1 VLFEAVDAAPDGVP
15 RLGLRMSYR
24 HSLLPLGPGFAVD
37 EPPDRLGGTLALL
50 PQYEDRGA
58 QLEST
63 LTPITRPS

>member
-1 VLFEAVDAAPDGVP
+1 LACAC
-15 RLGLRMSYR
+15 RNR
-24 HSLLPLGPGFAVD
+24 HSLQHLGRGFAVD
-37 EPPDRLGGTLALL
+37 EPPDWLGETLALP